1 MRRSMFLLLVAV
13 GLWLLEA
20 EAVTRD
26 SFLMRTTQDL
36 VDVCSVKPG
45 EPLYEAAMGF
55 CFGYE
60 IGAFQYYQA
69 YTGNI
74 AQEAFV
80 CLPEPTPPRADIVQ
94 RFLAWARE
102 NPSYLNERPVDG
114 FFRFL
119 TATWPCRR

>member
-1 MRRSMFLLLVAV
+1 MRRSVCLLLMTA
-13 GLWLLEA
+13 GLWVLQA

-26 SFLMRTTQDL
+26 DFLMQTTQDL

-55 CFGYE
+55 CFGYGV
-60 IGAFQYYQA
+60 GAFQYYQA

-74 AQEAFV
+74 AQEAFI
-80 CLPEPTPPRADIVQ
+80 CAPEPTPPRSDIVHW
-94 RFLAWARE
+94 FLAWARD
-102 NPSYLNERPVDG
+102 NPRHLTERPVDG

-119 TATWPCRR
+119 QATWPCRR